1 MGQQHARPAVEAHA
15 AEALLPH
22 HHQHHLPPVPGAADQ
37 EPQPGGGSF
46 PWLTVAGFGFLTF
59 NSGMAVYRSK
69 GDRGA
74 VAFVAFSYLDLL
86 ALFYCLRRY
95 EGAEPGS
102 ALRDRLKVAVWLLT
116 TALTVLFSYKVAAVM
131 PVAVAVVVW
140 LMAFATVAGGF
151 YAFFCSEDKQ

>member
-1 MGQQHARPAVEAHA
+1 MVEARG
-15 AEALLPH
+15 AEALLPQQ
-22 HHQHHLPPVPGAADQ
+22 HQHHLDRQQGGLPAAAA
-37 EPQPGGGSF
+37 GGSF

-59 NSGMAVYRSK
+59 NSGMAVYRSQ

-95 EGAEPGS
+95 ESAEPGS
-102 ALRDRLKVAVWLLT
+102 GLRDRLKVAVWLLT
-116 TALTVLFSYKVAAVM
+116 TALTILFSYKVAALM
-131 PVAVAVVVW
+131 PLAVAVVVW

-151 YAFFCSEDKQ
+151 YAFFCSENKQ

>member
-1 MGQQHARPAVEAHA
+1 MGQQQARPAVEDHA
-15 AEALLPH
+15 ADALLPH
-22 HHQHHLPPVPGAADQ
+22 QHHRDRQQGGLPGDAAA
-37 EPQPGGGSF
+37 GGGSF

-59 NSGMAVYRSK
+59 NSGMAVYRSQ

-116 TALTVLFSYKVAAVM
+116 TALTILFSYKVAAVM
-131 PVAVAVVVW
+131 PVAAAVVVW

-151 YAFFCSEDKQ
+151 YGFFCHEDKK